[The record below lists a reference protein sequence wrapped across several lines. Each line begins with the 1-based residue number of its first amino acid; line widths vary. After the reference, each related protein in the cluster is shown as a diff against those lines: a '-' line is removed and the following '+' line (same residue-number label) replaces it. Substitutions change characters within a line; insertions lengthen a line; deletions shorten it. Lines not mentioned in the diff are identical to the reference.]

1 MTIEDH
7 YGRDEEAESR
17 FDTQIP
23 WRGGLLSGF
32 VATVATTLV
41 ILPTNASLFSETI
54 AGMYGFEGVLAVGL
68 FTHLIHGTLFGLVFA
83 AVLSD
88 PGLVYVSNSIPKTV
102 LAGLVF
108 GFVLTIV
115 GTGFLLPAWSQF
127 AGLSDPPSMPWV
139 TLPLFGWHTLY
150 GVVLGLL
157 FPFLEE
163 L

>member
-1 MTIEDH
+1 
-7 YGRDEEAESR
+7 
-17 FDTQIP
+17 
-23 WRGGLLSGF
+23 
-32 VATVATTLV
+32 
-41 ILPTNASLFSETI
+41 
-54 AGMYGFEGVLAVGL
+54 MYGFEGVLIVGL
-68 FTHLIHGTLFGLVFA
+68 LTRLSHGTLFGLVFA

-88 PGLVYVSNSIPKTV
+88 PGLVYMSNSILKTV

-127 AGLSDPPSMPWV
+127 AGLSNPPDMPWV
-139 TLPLFGWHTLY
+139 TMGLFSWHAIY